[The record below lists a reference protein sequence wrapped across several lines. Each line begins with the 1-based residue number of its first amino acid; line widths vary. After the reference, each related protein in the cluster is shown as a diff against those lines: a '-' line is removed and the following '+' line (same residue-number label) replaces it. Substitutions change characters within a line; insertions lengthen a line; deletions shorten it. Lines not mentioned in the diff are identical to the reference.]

1 MSINNYADDYNL
13 NELLAVAAARQI
25 RDQEVILAGVGIPLV
40 AALTAKYTH
49 ARNISILTEWGS
61 VNPSPRRL
69 MYCVSCTTVNE
80 RATHVTSQRNNLN
93 DMQRGYVDLGIIGG
107 AQVDKY
113 GNVNSTLIGNVK
125 NPKIAL
131 AGSGG
136 ANDIASSA
144 KRTLIMLR
152 DTKKAFVEKV
162 DYNTSPGYIDGPGS
176 REKYG
181 LTGKGPAAVITAE
194 GVFGFDEKT
203 KEMYLESYHP
213 GLNVK
218 EIKDMIPWDLKVSPN
233 VKETEPPTK
242 EEVKIMRILDPFGV
256 YLGNGRETLGKGE
269 KGDFETF
276 IRVMDE
282 SFSIMDKLIK
292 GV

>member
-1 MSINNYADDYNL
+1 MTTKHHAEEYNL
-13 NELLAVAAARQI
+13 NELLAVSAARYIQ
-25 RDQEVILAGVGIPLV
+25 DQEVIFVGVGIPLI

-49 ARNISILTEWGS
+49 ARNITILTEWGA

-80 RATHVTSQRNNLN
+80 RATAVTSQRSNMN
-93 DMQRGYVDLGIIGG
+93 DAQRGFVDLGVIGG
-107 AQVDKY
+107 AQIDKY
-113 GNVNSTLIGNVK
+113 GNLNSTLIGDAK

-136 ANDIASSA
+136 ANDISSLVR
-144 KRTLIMLR
+144 RTLIMLR
-152 DTKKAFVEKV
+152 DTKKAFVEKI
-162 DYNTSPGYIDGPGS
+162 DYNTTPGYIDGPGS

-181 LTGKGPAAVITAE
+181 LPGKGPIAVITAE

-203 KEMYLESYHP
+203 KEMYLKSYHP

-218 EIKDMIPWDLKVSPN
+218 EIKDMIPWNLKVSPN
-233 VKETEPPTK
+233 VIETEPPTK

-282 SFSIMDKLIK
+282 SFSVMDELIK
-292 GV
+292 SI